1 MKKTY
6 FIIIFLIGIL
16 TTSYGGNS
24 IKIDPNLSSEET
36 QAVNKTERSLPKGAK
51 IESYE
56 VVKSKLPLAL
66 LVDEYKSLRDQ
77 ANKARID
84 YRTNI
89 TRGLPQVAQKNIE
102 TLQKIQDNIVEKS
115 SNLESTSP
123 QYIFVL
129 SQVRER
135 DRKDGKLTGFISIFD
150 PNNLEMVDFIQIT
163 TPLYNNAVMVTEA
176 LDGSLTNPQ
185 QEDKDIKSSNSVVNF
200 ILQSNPK

>member
-6 FIIIFLIGIL
+6 FIIIFLIGIIA
-16 TTSYGGNS
+16 TSCGGSS

-36 QAVNKTERSLPKGAK
+36 QAVIKTERSLPKGAK

-66 LVDEYKSLRDQ
+66 LDDEYKSLRDQ

-123 QYIFVL
+123 KYIFVL
-129 SQVRER
+129 SKVRER

-150 PNNLEMVDFIQIT
+150 PNNLEIVDFIQIT

-185 QEDKDIKSSNSVVNF
+185 QEDKDIKSSNPVVNF